1 MKFYLIL
8 QPLLENDVT
17 FDKLKERYKEILADL
32 VSARNKPDCSCRNRV
47 LNFLEVKY
55 KVPEEKAFLNEL
67 IDDNSI
73 RDIVIDILNEDEEV
87 NRALK
92 TPHLI
97 KKEDGYYE
105 KFLNK
110 LQETNVHH
118 YVRSINIVDR
128 GDFVEIFLFGYK

>member
-8 QPLLENDVT
+8 QTLLENDVT
-17 FDKLKERYKEILADL
+17 FDRLKERYKEILADL
-32 VSARNKPDCSCRNRV
+32 VSARNQPDCACRNKV

-55 KVPEEKAFLNEL
+55 KVSEEKTFLDEL
-67 IDDNSI
+67 IDDNSV

-87 NRALK
+87 NRILK

-110 LQETNVHH
+110 LQETNAHH
-118 YVRSINIVDR
+118 YVRSISVIDK
-128 GDFVEIFLFGYK
+128 GEFVEMFLFGYK